1 MKQKQHGN
9 FFEKIQGNKICDFY
23 ISCFFVFTTSEL
35 MQMVPMLNNVVNI
48 IRCIIFLIFIWN
60 YIAGKKSAYVNLVVL
75 WQFFY
80 LISSV
85 ANNNFSI
92 SVIFYLINFITIAL
106 FVKEN
111 IEQGSLRF
119 LRIGRNWFL
128 FLLIINLF
136 QVLFLAPYKTETG
149 DVYVLGLRITFTLYC
164 YVAIFFSIAYD
175 YYKKENYRISG
186 TTLFS
191 IVLAV
196 ITLLTQMVATGL
208 IGLLAIFIAYCILK
222 KEKNYWLLILI
233 AILATYG
240 TVFQADYIQVFGS
253 FFKIFGKDLTFSSR
267 TYIWKRAL
275 ELIPLKMFMGY
286 GTTDFFIPAFG
297 GVDHPAH
304 NEVLNVLY
312 RGGLCSFVFIFSAFI
327 LIVKSSIGK
336 TPWNRVCMALLFGM
350 VIVMITE
357 ILSAQNSYH
366 FILSLC
372 YFINTVWNDKEK
384 TISV

>member
-1 MKQKQHGN
+1 MKK
-9 FFEKIQGNKICDFY
+9 FKVTKSAIFTY
-23 ISCFFVFTTSEL
+23 LVFFVFTTSEL

-92 SVIFYLINFITIAL
+92 SIIFYLINFITIAL

>member
-1 MKQKQHGN
+1 METSLKK
-9 FFEKIQGNKICDFY
+9 FKVTKSAIFTY
-23 ISCFFVFTTSEL
+23 LVFFVFTTSEL

-92 SVIFYLINFITIAL
+92 SIIFYLINFITIAL

-275 ELIPLKMFMGY
+275 ELIPLKMFMVY

>member
-1 MKQKQHGN
+1 METSLKK
-9 FFEKIQGNKICDFY
+9 FKVTKSAIFTY
-23 ISCFFVFTTSEL
+23 LVFFVFTTSEL

-312 RGGLCSFVFIFSAFI
+312 RGGLCSFAFIFSAFI

-384 TISV
+384 TISI

>member
-1 MKQKQHGN
+1 METSLKK
-9 FFEKIQGNKICDFY
+9 FKVTKSAIFTY
-23 ISCFFVFTTSEL
+23 LVFFVFTTSEL
-35 MQMVPMLNNVVNI
+35 MQMVSMLNNVVNI

-222 KEKNYWLLILI
+222 EEKNYWLLILI

-384 TISV
+384 TISI

>member
-1 MKQKQHGN
+1 METSLKK
-9 FFEKIQGNKICDFY
+9 FKVTKSAIFTY
-23 ISCFFVFTTSEL
+23 LVFFVFTTSEL

-92 SVIFYLINFITIAL
+92 SIIFYLINFITIAL

-253 FFKIFGKDLTFSSR
+253 FFKIFGKVLTFSSR

>member
-1 MKQKQHGN
+1 MKK
-9 FFEKIQGNKICDFY
+9 FKVTKSAIFTY
-23 ISCFFVFTTSEL
+23 LVFFVFTTSEL

-60 YIAGKKSAYVNLVVL
+60 YIVGKKSAYVNLVVL

>member
-1 MKQKQHGN
+1 METSLKK
-9 FFEKIQGNKICDFY
+9 FKVTKSAIFTY
-23 ISCFFVFTTSEL
+23 LVFFVFTTSEL

-384 TISV
+384 TISI

>member
-1 MKQKQHGN
+1 
-9 FFEKIQGNKICDFY
+9 
-23 ISCFFVFTTSEL
+23 

>member
-1 MKQKQHGN
+1 METSLKK
-9 FFEKIQGNKICDFY
+9 FKVTKSAIFTY
-23 ISCFFVFTTSEL
+23 LVFFVFTTSEL

-111 IEQGSLRF
+111 IEQGRLRF

>member
-1 MKQKQHGN
+1 METSLKK
-9 FFEKIQGNKICDFY
+9 FKVTKSAIFTY
-23 ISCFFVFTTSEL
+23 LVFFVFTTSEL

-80 LISSV
+80 LISSA

>member
-1 MKQKQHGN
+1 METSLKKFN
-9 FFEKIQGNKICDFY
+9 VTKSAIFTY
-23 ISCFFVFTTSEL
+23 LVFFVFTTSEL

-75 WQFFY
+75 WQLFY

-85 ANNNFSI
+85 TNNNFSV

-164 YVAIFFSIAYD
+164 YATIFFSIAYD

-186 TTLFS
+186 ITLFS

-240 TVFQADYIQVFGS
+240 TLFQADYIQVFGS

-286 GTTDFFIPAFG
+286 GTTAFFIPAFG

-384 TISV
+384 TISI

>member
-1 MKQKQHGN
+1 MKK
-9 FFEKIQGNKICDFY
+9 FKVTKSAIFTY
-23 ISCFFVFTTSEL
+23 LVFFVFTTSEL

-384 TISV
+384 TISI

>member
-1 MKQKQHGN
+1 MKK
-9 FFEKIQGNKICDFY
+9 FKVTKSAIFTY
-23 ISCFFVFTTSEL
+23 LVFFVFTTSEL

>member
-1 MKQKQHGN
+1 METSLKK
-9 FFEKIQGNKICDFY
+9 FKVTKSAIFTY
-23 ISCFFVFTTSEL
+23 LVFFVFTTSEL

-92 SVIFYLINFITIAL
+92 SIIFYLINFITIAL

>member
-1 MKQKQHGN
+1 
-9 FFEKIQGNKICDFY
+9 
-23 ISCFFVFTTSEL
+23 
-35 MQMVPMLNNVVNI
+35 MLNNVVNI

-111 IEQGSLRF
+111 IEQGRLRF

>member
-1 MKQKQHGN
+1 MKK
-9 FFEKIQGNKICDFY
+9 FKVTKSAIFTY
-23 ISCFFVFTTSEL
+23 LVFFVFTTSEL

-222 KEKNYWLLILI
+222 EEKNYWLLILI

-384 TISV
+384 TISI

>member
-1 MKQKQHGN
+1 MKK
-9 FFEKIQGNKICDFY
+9 FKVTKSAIFTY
-23 ISCFFVFTTSEL
+23 LVFFVFTTSEL
-35 MQMVPMLNNVVNI
+35 MQMVPMINNVVNI

-222 KEKNYWLLILI
+222 EEKNYWLLILI

-384 TISV
+384 TISI

>member
-1 MKQKQHGN
+1 METSLKK
-9 FFEKIQGNKICDFY
+9 FKVTKSAIFTY
-23 ISCFFVFTTSEL
+23 LVFFVFTTSEL

-75 WQFFY
+75 SQFFY

>member
-1 MKQKQHGN
+1 METSLKK
-9 FFEKIQGNKICDFY
+9 FKVTKSAIFTY
-23 ISCFFVFTTSEL
+23 LVFFVFTTSEL

>member
-1 MKQKQHGN
+1 METSLKK
-9 FFEKIQGNKICDFY
+9 FKVTKSAIFTY
-23 ISCFFVFTTSEL
+23 LVFFVFTTSEL

-222 KEKNYWLLILI
+222 EEKNYWLLILI

-384 TISV
+384 TISI

>member
-1 MKQKQHGN
+1 METSLKK
-9 FFEKIQGNKICDFY
+9 FKVTKSAIFTY
-23 ISCFFVFTTSEL
+23 LVFFVFTTSEF

-48 IRCIIFLIFIWN
+48 IRCIVFLIFIWN

-384 TISV
+384 TISI

>member
-1 MKQKQHGN
+1 METSLKK
-9 FFEKIQGNKICDFY
+9 FKVTKSAIFTY
-23 ISCFFVFTTSEL
+23 LVFFVFTTSEF

-384 TISV
+384 TISI

>member
-1 MKQKQHGN
+1 MKK
-9 FFEKIQGNKICDFY
+9 FKVTKSAIFTY
-23 ISCFFVFTTSEL
+23 LVFFVFTTSEL

-60 YIAGKKSAYVNLVVL
+60 YIAGEKSAYVNLVVL

>member
-1 MKQKQHGN
+1 
-9 FFEKIQGNKICDFY
+9 
-23 ISCFFVFTTSEL
+23 

-222 KEKNYWLLILI
+222 KEKN
-233 AILATYG
+233 
-240 TVFQADYIQVFGS
+240 
-253 FFKIFGKDLTFSSR
+253 
-267 TYIWKRAL
+267 IW
-275 ELIPLKMFMGY
+275 
-286 GTTDFFIPAFG
+286 
-297 GVDHPAH
+297 
-304 NEVLNVLY
+304 
-312 RGGLCSFVFIFSAFI
+312 
-327 LIVKSSIGK
+327 
-336 TPWNRVCMALLFGM
+336 WRV
-350 VIVMITE
+350 
-357 ILSAQNSYH
+357 QR
-366 FILSLC
+366 
-372 YFINTVWNDKEK
+372 
-384 TISV
+384 

>member
-1 MKQKQHGN
+1 METSLKK
-9 FFEKIQGNKICDFY
+9 FKATKSAIFTY
-23 ISCFFVFTTSEL
+23 LVFFVFTTSEL

>member
-1 MKQKQHGN
+1 METSLKK
-9 FFEKIQGNKICDFY
+9 FKVTKSAIFTY
-23 ISCFFVFTTSEL
+23 LVFFVFTTSEL

-48 IRCIIFLIFIWN
+48 IRCIVFLIFIWN

>member
-1 MKQKQHGN
+1 MKKFN
-9 FFEKIQGNKICDFY
+9 VTKSAIFTY
-23 ISCFFVFTTSEL
+23 LVFFVFTTSEL

-75 WQFFY
+75 WQLFY

-85 ANNNFSI
+85 ANNNFSV

-164 YVAIFFSIAYD
+164 YVTIFFSIAYD

-222 KEKNYWLLILI
+222 KEKKYWLLILI

-240 TVFQADYIQVFGS
+240 TVFQADYIQAFGS

-327 LIVKSSIGK
+327 LIVKSSTGK

-372 YFINTVWNDKEK
+372 YFINTVWNDKK
-384 TISV
+384 TYQYSYVVKALS

>member
-1 MKQKQHGN
+1 METSLKK
-9 FFEKIQGNKICDFY
+9 FKVTKSAIFTY
-23 ISCFFVFTTSEL
+23 LVFFVFTTSEL

-240 TVFQADYIQVFGS
+240 TVFQSDYIQVFGS

>member
-1 MKQKQHGN
+1 MKK
-9 FFEKIQGNKICDFY
+9 FKVTKSAIFTY
-23 ISCFFVFTTSEL
+23 LVFFVFTTSEF

-384 TISV
+384 TISI

>member
-1 MKQKQHGN
+1 METSLKK
-9 FFEKIQGNKICDFY
+9 FKVTKSAIFTY
-23 ISCFFVFTTSEL
+23 LVFFVFTTSEF

-275 ELIPLKMFMGY
+275 ELIPLKIFMGY

-384 TISV
+384 TISI

>member
-1 MKQKQHGN
+1 MKK
-9 FFEKIQGNKICDFY
+9 FKVTKSAIFTY
-23 ISCFFVFTTSEL
+23 LVFFVFTTSEL

-111 IEQGSLRF
+111 IEQGRLRF

>member
-1 MKQKQHGN
+1 METSLKK
-9 FFEKIQGNKICDFY
+9 FKVTKSAIFTY
-23 ISCFFVFTTSEL
+23 LVFFVFTTSEL

-85 ANNNFSI
+85 ANNIFSI

-384 TISV
+384 TISI